1 MKTIITTLLLVLSLN
16 GFAQQKIK
24 VNDGHQKGTYIIVD
38 GKYHAHGIWK
48 SNFATAKYD
57 MGKLVWIHPKG
68 NRRWTSEEI
77 QIVQLNNKIKR
88 LETQI
93 VSSNK

>member
-1 MKTIITTLLLVLSLN
+1 MKTIITALLLVLSLN

-24 VNDGHQKGTYIIVD
+24 VNDGHQKGTLIHNGI
-38 GKYHAHGIWK
+38 KYVQDGIWK
-48 SNFATAKYD
+48 SDFAKAKYD
-57 MGKLVWIHPKG
+57 IGKLVWIHPKG
-68 NRRWTSEEI
+68 NRRWTSQEI